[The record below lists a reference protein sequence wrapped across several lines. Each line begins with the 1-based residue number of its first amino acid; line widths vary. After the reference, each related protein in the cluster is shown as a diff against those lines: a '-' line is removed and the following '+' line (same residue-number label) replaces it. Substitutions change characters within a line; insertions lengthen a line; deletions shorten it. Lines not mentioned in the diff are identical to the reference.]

1 MASEAPSVAQAAADF
16 IKKRAPGFTP
26 RLGVIL
32 GSGMG
37 GVGAAVEEPVAI
49 PYSEIPD
56 FPVSSVSGHAGK
68 LLLGKLGGMSVACL
82 QGRVHLYEGMD
93 PATVRVY
100 IYTLKLIGC
109 EALFL
114 TSAVG
119 SLVVENGPGTIV
131 CISDH
136 INMQGRHPLIG
147 KNDPIGTRFPD
158 MKDAYDPELRAM
170 LGECA
175 KQHGIRMPE
184 GVYLALTGP
193 SFETPAE
200 IRALKTLGADLVGM
214 SVVPEVICARH
225 CGLRVVGV
233 GICVNLASGLGAG
246 TITHEDTLHFT
257 SKAADS
263 MKLLMTSFI
272 EKFGQRGQ
280 KRKAEALD
288 SPPPSDQVLAEHATG
303 LIDHTSL
310 GLDDT
315 GDGIRSLVDAAVA
328 KPPHTGAHTAAVC
341 IYPKFVRLVRTMQKE
356 CPFLYPRSL
365 RVCTVVNFPSGQEP
379 IEKVLEDTARAVAD
393 GADEVDLVIDYKL
406 LKENYAKGREAAELL
421 VRSVRANCPE
431 GQVLL
436 KVIIESGELGEA
448 ELIKRACEAAIAG
461 GCDFVK
467 TSTGKVKVNATPEA
481 AKIMLGAIAANER
494 TRGHG
499 TGRVVGFKAAGGVR
513 DVAQARVYLELAA
526 EILLGDRKRVLE
538 VDSRRLRFGASS
550 LLPSLRKCAAG
561 AAEAAPSAAGY

>member
-16 IKKRAPGFTP
+16 IKKRVPGFTP
-26 RLGVIL
+26 RLGIIL

-37 GVGAAVEEPVAI
+37 DVGAAVEEPVAI

-68 LLLGKLGGMSVACL
+68 LLLGKLGGMNVACL

-100 IYTLKLIGC
+100 IYALKLIGC

-131 CISDH
+131 CINDH

-233 GICVNLASGLGAG
+233 GICVNLASGLGDG
-246 TITHEDTLHFT
+246 TITHADTLHFT

-272 EKFGQRGQ
+272 EKFGGRGQ
-280 KRKAEALD
+280 KRKAEVLD
-288 SPPPSDQVLAEHATG
+288 SPPSDQMLAGHATG

-328 KPPHTGAHTAAVC
+328 EQPHTAAVC
-341 IYPKFVRLVRTMQKE
+341 IFPKFVRMVRTMQKVE
-356 CPFLYPRSL
+356 PGRYPRSL

-379 IEKVLEDTARAVAD
+379 IEKVLDDTARAVAD
-393 GADEVDLVIDYKL
+393 GADEVDLVIDYRL
-406 LKENYAKGREAAELL
+406 LKEDAAKGREAAERL
-421 VRSVRANCPE
+421 VRSVRANCPD

-448 ELIKRACEAAIAG
+448 ALIKSASEAAIAG

-467 TSTGKVKVNATPEA
+467 TSTGKVKVNATPES
-481 AKIMLGAIAANER
+481 AKIMLSAIAASEKAD
-494 TRGHG
+494 GAG
-499 TGRVVGFKAAGGVR
+499 SGRVVGFKAAGGVR
-513 DVAQARVYLELAA
+513 DVTQARVYLELAA
-526 EILLGDRKRVLE
+526 EALLGDRRRVLE

-550 LLPSLRKCAAG
+550 LLPSLRKCTAG
-561 AAEAAPSAAGY
+561 AAEATPSAAGY